1 MFPGVNVNV
10 TNGNLLASIGVLDAV
25 PALIVT
31 VNTSALIAAKTEV
44 YDLADAESKG
54 FTAQAEPFA
63 HKLLDEYYTELA
75 GKQRLI
81 VFGTPDTMTM
91 ATALSLNEANGVSK
105 LLREGLGEINLIAIA
120 RKPAANYDGAGNGF
134 LDADVSAA
142 VTASKIVAQAMQ
154 TANTPVRF
162 FIEGRVANPSVTNT
176 YKPNEATN
184 GFAGV
189 VLGGTAND
197 GSAAVTVALARACK
211 YGAHVKLG
219 NGANGALSVSQIYI
233 GTDKLEDR
241 VDMETLHDAGFITF
255 HHRPGSAGYFFGV
268 DNMCSKD
275 DYRILVHGR
284 IIDKAQRI
292 AVEAYQPY
300 VEGGIHIEDDG
311 SINATDAKDIEGTLL
326 QALRASMGD
335 QVSNVKVNVPLNQD
349 VVNTST
355 LNVEVKVLPLGY
367 LTWITVSLGLAANL

>member
-10 TNGNLLASIGVLDAV
+10 TNGNLLAAIPVLDAV
-25 PALIVT
+25 PALMVT
-31 VNTSALIAAKTEV
+31 VNTSSLVAALKEV
-44 YDLADAESKG
+44 YSLEDAESKG
-54 FTAQAEPFA
+54 FTAEDEPFA
-63 HKLLDEYYTELA
+63 HDLLDKYYTELA
-75 GKQRLI
+75 GKQRLF
-81 VFGTPDTMTM
+81 VFGISDEMTM
-91 ATALSLNEANGVSK
+91 ASALSMNEANGITK
-105 LLREGLGEINLIAIA
+105 MLREGLGEINLVAIA
-120 RKPAANYDGAGNGF
+120 RKPDEDYTPGTAF
-134 LDADVSAA
+134 LDSDVEAA
-142 VTASKIVAQAMQ
+142 VTASKAVAVAMQ
-154 TANTPVRF
+154 NANTPIRIL
-162 FIEGRVANPSVTNT
+162 IEGRVADASKTNSYNP
-176 YKPNEATN
+176 KDAAN
-184 GFAGV
+184 GNAGV
-189 VLGGTAND
+189 VLGGTSND
-197 GSAAVTVALARACK
+197 GSAAVTIALARACK

>member
-10 TNGNLLASIGVLDAV
+10 TNGNLLAAIPVLDAV

-31 VNTSALIAAKTEV
+31 VNTSSLVAALKEV
-44 YDLADAESKG
+44 YSLKDAESKG
-54 FTAQAEPFA
+54 FTAEDEPFA
-63 HKLLDEYYTELA
+63 HDLLDKYYTELA
-75 GKQRLI
+75 GKQRLF
-81 VFGTPDTMTM
+81 VFGISDEMTM
-91 ATALSLNEANGVSK
+91 ASALSMNEANGITK
-105 LLREGLGEINLIAIA
+105 MLREGLDEINLVAIA
-120 RKPAANYDGAGNGF
+120 RKPDEDYTPGTAF
-134 LDADVSAA
+134 LDSDVEAA
-142 VTASKIVAQAMQ
+142 VTASKAVAVAMQ
-154 TANTPVRF
+154 NANTPIRIL
-162 FIEGRVANPSVTNT
+162 IEGRVADASKTNSYNP
-176 YKPNEATN
+176 KDAAN
-184 GFAGV
+184 GYAGV
-189 VLGGTAND
+189 VLGGTSND
-197 GSAAVTVALARACK
+197 GSAAVTIALARACK

>member
-10 TNGNLLASIGVLDAV
+10 TNGNLLAAIPVLDAV

-31 VNTSALIAAKTEV
+31 VNTSSLVAAIKEV
-44 YDLADAESKG
+44 YSLEDAESKG
-54 FTAQAEPFA
+54 FTAEAEPFA
-63 HKLLDEYYTELA
+63 HDLLDKYYTELS
-75 GKQRLI
+75 GKQRLF
-81 VFGTPDTMTM
+81 VFGIAEEMTM
-91 ATALSLNEANGVSK
+91 ASALSANEANGISK

-120 RKPAANYDGAGNGF
+120 RKPGDEYNPGTAF
-134 LDADVSAA
+134 LDSDVAAA
-142 VTASKIVAQAMQ
+142 VTACKSVAVAMQ
-154 TANTPVRF
+154 NANTPIRIL
-162 FIEGRVANPSVTNT
+162 IEGRVADASKTNT
-176 YKPNEATN
+176 FIPNEATN
-184 GFAGV
+184 GYAGV
-189 VLGGTAND
+189 VLGGTSND
-197 GSAAVTVALARACK
+197 GSAAVTIALARACK

-311 SINATDAKDIEGTLL
+311 SINTTDAKDIEGTLL

>member
-10 TNGNLLASIGVLDAV
+10 TNGNLLAAIPVLDAV
-25 PALIVT
+25 PALMVT
-31 VNTSALIAAKTEV
+31 VNTSSLVAALKEV
-44 YDLADAESKG
+44 YSLKDAESKG
-54 FTAQAEPFA
+54 FTAEDEPFA
-63 HKLLDEYYTELA
+63 HDLLDKYYTELA
-75 GKQRLI
+75 GKQRLF
-81 VFGTPDTMTM
+81 VFGISDEMTM
-91 ATALSLNEANGVSK
+91 ASALSMNEANGITK
-105 LLREGLGEINLIAIA
+105 MLREGLGEINLVAIA
-120 RKPAANYDGAGNGF
+120 RKPDEDYTPGTAF
-134 LDADVSAA
+134 LDSDVEAA
-142 VTASKIVAQAMQ
+142 VTASKAVTVAMQ
-154 TANTPVRF
+154 NANTPIRIL
-162 FIEGRVANPSVTNT
+162 IEGRVADASKTNSYNP
-176 YKPNEATN
+176 KDAAN
-184 GFAGV
+184 GNAGV
-189 VLGGTAND
+189 VLGGTSND